1 MARIDN
7 LKPLFLHQIS
17 GGWALFW
24 AVAAVATPTLIRLSV
39 QDFVTGCGTVTY
51 VPFILLSALFLG
63 WRFAIPVVLGSAYFA
78 DALFMGHGHLL
89 LEGPC
94 DIYGMTAFLI
104 GSALMVVSVEA
115 VRHEVQNMPGPVG
128 SREGTAGIVFSLE
141 DGQAFASWYG
151 NPSGIRLGSQEEVAE
166 MMEDFLAQLE
176 LAKRLGSDK

>member
-7 LKPLFLHQIS
+7 LKPLFLNQVS
-17 GGWALFW
+17 GRWALFW
-24 AVAAVATPTLIRLSV
+24 AVAAVATPTFIRWSFQGIV
-39 QDFVTGCGTVTY
+39 SGCETVTY
-51 VPFILLSALFLG
+51 VPFVLLSALFLG
-63 WRFAIPVVLGSAYFA
+63 WRYAVPVVLASAYFA
-78 DALFMGHGHLL
+78 DALFLGHGHLL

-94 DIYGMTAFLI
+94 DIYGMTAFLT
-104 GSALMVVSVEA
+104 GSALIIASVEA

-128 SREGTAGIVFSLE
+128 TREGTAGIVFSLE

-166 MMEDFLAQLE
+166 MMADFLAQLE

>member
-1 MARIDN
+1 MARVET
-7 LKPLFLHQIS
+7 LKPLFLNHVTGI
-17 GGWALFW
+17 WAVFW

-63 WRFAIPVVLGSAYFA
+63 WRFAVPVVLGSAYFA

-104 GSALMVVSVEA
+104 GSGLIITSLEA
-115 VRHEVQNMPGPVG
+115 VRHEVKNMPGPVG
-128 SREGTAGIVFSLE
+128 SQEGTAGIVFSLE

-151 NPSGIRLGSQEEVAE
+151 SPSAVRLGSQEEVAE
-166 MMEDFLAQLE
+166 MMSDFLAQLE
-176 LAKRLGSDK
+176 LAKRLGSGK